1 MIYELG
7 FVVSTYRK
15 LRVPRPLSCVLILFP
30 ALFPGR
36 AEGQLFRGLIGRGE
50 LARLSKNGRAEDSY
64 YRRGTRE
71 EEFGTNVSH
80 SMCSS

>member
-15 LRVPRPLSCVLILFP
+15 LQFLGRRPVSILFP
-30 ALFPGR
+30 ALFPGS
-36 AEGQLFRGLIGRGE
+36 AEGPLFRGLIGRGE